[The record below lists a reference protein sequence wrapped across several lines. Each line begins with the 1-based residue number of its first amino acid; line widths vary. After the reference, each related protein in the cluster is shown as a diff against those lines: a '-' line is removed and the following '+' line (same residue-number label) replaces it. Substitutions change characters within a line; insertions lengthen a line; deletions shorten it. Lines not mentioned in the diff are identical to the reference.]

1 MGDGEDN
8 EWILEGFLGMG
19 NLFFP
24 EVASNSA
31 RFIYRTIYEAQ
42 TGQPGVRFMGG
53 MSQPG
58 TWNGHSLQNAADGTD
73 LTLGS
78 EKHWK
83 EGQRKYKSSLHF

>member
-42 TGQPGVRFMGG
+42 TSARRSFHGRNESAWYLKWAQLAKCSRWDRFNSG
-53 MSQPG
+53 
-58 TWNGHSLQNAADGTD
+58 L
-73 LTLGS
+73 
-78 EKHWK
+78 
-83 EGQRKYKSSLHF
+83 